1 MIVVERKLHSL
12 DNHTK
17 EIGTG
22 IGPNAPTTTVSF
34 QKKALR
40 LYNNPIFANAILG
53 LLYKR
58 VKCLSLFTFAKIGLL
73 YKRVKCLSPD
83 RAIYQGVFLQNVLAL
98 FFFDDLLQIV

>member
-34 QKKALR
+34 QKKKALR

-58 VKCLSLFTFAKIGLL
+58 VKCLS
-73 YKRVKCLSPD
+73 PD
-83 RAIYQGVFLQNVLAL
+83 RAIYQGFFLQIVTNVLAL
-98 FFFDDLLQIV
+98 IFFS

>member
-40 LYNNPIFANAILG
+40 LYNNPKI
-53 LLYKR
+53 
-58 VKCLSLFTFAKIGLL
+58 SFAKIGLL

-83 RAIYQGVFLQNVLAL
+83 RAIYQGFFLQIVTNVLAL
-98 FFFDDLLQIV
+98 IFFS